1 MGTKN
6 HRTRCTLTAIV
17 MAILLMTACG
27 RVPASERSETVGTLN
42 RQMQQQQ
49 EAWNSGDLDGFMQHY
64 WQSDSLMFIGRSG
77 ITRGWQAT
85 LDNYKKGYPDA
96 AAMGRLQFN
105 NTVVEVLSDT
115 AAYVIGKWTLYRT
128 SDTLGGHYSLL
139 WKNKNGSW
147 VIVAD
152 HSS

>member
-6 HRTRCTLTAIV
+6 HRTRCTLAATMLA
-17 MAILLMTACG
+17 MLLMTGCG
-27 RVPASERSETVGTLN
+27 KVPVTERSATAGTLN
-42 RQMQQQQ
+42 RQMQEQE
-49 EAWNSGDLDGFMQHY
+49 EAWNSGDLDGFMKHY

-105 NTVVEVLSDT
+105 NKVVEVLSDT
-115 AAYVIGKWTLYRT
+115 SAYVIGKWTLYRAT
-128 SDTLGGHYSLL
+128 DTLSGHYSLL